1 VCVCRSK
8 LFGEV
13 QLHGGQVWCCVALAK
28 RGGASVHT
36 ICVDTVLSNVNFL
49 LCCCAGGQG
58 EATDYYL
65 YVSARNDDACRSG
78 AAAWALPCLFDPA
91 TNRPLL
97 GTANLCPSSLAQ
109 DDAHAAAAVLVHE
122 LHHALGFTD
131 QLLDKFIDAQGQPIP
146 EDKVR
151 GAVAGRVLLQVT
163 CSVLC
168 VTGRC

>member
-1 VCVCRSK
+1 LVFTTPGVRLTYIFCVC
-8 LFGEV
+8 
-13 QLHGGQVWCCVALAK
+13 
-28 RGGASVHT
+28 
-36 ICVDTVLSNVNFL
+36 
-49 LCCCAGGQG
+49 CCCDAGGEG

-78 AAAWALPCLFDPA
+78 AAAWALPCLFDPT

-109 DDAHAAAAVLVHE
+109 DDADAAAAVLVHE

-131 QLLDKFIDAQGQPIP
+131 QLFDKFIDPQGQPIP

-151 GAVAGRVLLQVT
+151 GEVSNSFSDISGF
-163 CSVLC
+163 S
-168 VTGRC
+168 